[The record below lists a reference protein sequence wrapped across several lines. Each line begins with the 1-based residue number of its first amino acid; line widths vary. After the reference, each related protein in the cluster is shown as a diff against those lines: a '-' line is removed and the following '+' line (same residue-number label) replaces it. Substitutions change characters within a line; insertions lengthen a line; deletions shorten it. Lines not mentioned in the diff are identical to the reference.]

1 MARTLAAADEI
12 ALDTEGDSLHHYPE
26 RLALVQVADRAGRVW
41 LIDPLALPDLAPL
54 GAVTAAGRPLIVLHA
69 GDNDLA
75 HLKRRYAFRFGRIF
89 DTSLAAR
96 FLGARALG
104 LDVLLARYLGVTL
117 PPSHQK
123 DDWSARPLSP
133 AQEQYAAAD
142 VLYLLPLKDR
152 LEADLIAAGRLA
164 WVEEE
169 SAALAEEPV
178 AERAA
183 DPDAYL
189 RVKGARELKPR
200 QQAILRELWEA
211 RERLAREADR
221 PPFKVLGDAALLAL
235 AQAAPATRA
244 ELAAVPGCSARVAER
259 WGRAL
264 LEAIARA
271 QALREDELPVPSRPP
286 RPPALPNAVRRRIEA
301 LRRWRA
307 AAAPAAGLE
316 PGVLLPNRLMRPI
329 AEAAPRDLDAL
340 AAVEGVRR
348 WRVQAFGR
356 EILAALRGA

>member
-1 MARTLAAADEI
+1 
-12 ALDTEGDSLHHYPE
+12 
-26 RLALVQVADRAGRVW
+26 VQVADRGGRVW
-41 LIDPLALPDLAPL
+41 LVDPLAVPDLAPL
-54 GAVTAAGRPLIVLHA
+54 GEITAAGRPLIVLHA
-69 GDNDLA
+69 GDNDLT

-152 LEADLIAAGRLA
+152 LVADLAAAGRLA

-178 AERAA
+178 AERAP

-200 QQAILRELWEA
+200 QQAILRELWQA
-211 RERLAREADR
+211 RERLACEADR

-259 WGRAL
+259 WGPAL

-286 RPPALPNAVRRRIEA
+286 RPPALPGAVRRRIEA

-307 AAAPAAGLE
+307 TAAPPTGLE
-316 PGVLLPNRLMRPI
+316 PGVLLPNRLIRSI
-329 AEAAPRDLDAL
+329 AEAAPRDLTAL
-340 AAVEGVRR
+340 AAVEGVHR
-348 WRVQAFGR
+348 WRVDAFGR

>member
-1 MARTLAAADEI
+1 M
-12 ALDTEGDSLHHYPE
+12 
-26 RLALVQVADRAGRVW
+26 QVADRAGRVW
-41 LIDPLALPDLAPL
+41 LVDPLALPDLGPL
-54 GAVTAAGRPLIVLHA
+54 GEVTAAGRLVIVLHA

-75 HLKRRYAFRFGRIF
+75 HLKRRYGFRFGRIF

-104 LDVLLARYLGVTL
+104 LDVLLAEYLGVTL
-117 PPSHQK
+117 PPSRQK
-123 DDWSARPLSP
+123 DDWSRRPLSP

-142 VLYLLPLKDR
+142 VLHLLPLKDR
-152 LEADLIAAGRLA
+152 LTAELAAVGRLA

-169 SAALAEEPV
+169 SAALAGEPV
-178 AERAA
+178 SERAP

-189 RVKGARELKPR
+189 RVKGARDLKPR
-200 QQAILRELWEA
+200 QQAILRALWEA

-221 PPFKVLGDAALLAL
+221 PPFKVLGDATLLAL

-244 ELAAVPGCSARVAER
+244 DLAAVAGCSARVVER
-259 WGRAL
+259 WGAAIL
-264 LEAIARA
+264 GAIAQA
-271 QALREDELPVPSRPP
+271 QALPEDELPTPARPP
-286 RPPALPNAVRRRIEA
+286 RPPGLPNAVRRRIEA

-307 AAAPAAGLE
+307 AAAPVAGLE
-316 PGVLLPNRLMRPI
+316 PGVLLPNRLIRPI
-329 AEAAPRDLDAL
+329 AEAAPRDFAAL

-348 WRVQAFGR
+348 WRVEAFGA